1 MQNPES
7 ISLTGKGIYDILKF
21 NYIESRG
28 IFSMKHIFV
37 VNPAAGKGKKL
48 PAVLGAITYACEE
61 LNVDFEIYHTV
72 TVGDGIRY
80 VREKCEKNSGE
91 VLRFYACGGDGTL
104 YEVINGA
111 VSYPNTEVAII
122 PTGTGNDFIK
132 AFSSPEFFSDIK
144 RQLLGK
150 PEALDLIRYNGR
162 YCINVLNIGFDCD
175 VVQKVSEIKRSAL
188 VPSGLAYLF
197 SVANVFTRSFGTS
210 FRVVIDDRE
219 TVEKEFTLMAVA
231 GANYYG
237 NGFLV
242 APTAL
247 LNDGYM
253 DLCLVD
259 KVTRTQFAKLISLY
273 KTGRHVDENGI
284 SRYPFIRYQKCK
296 KILVESYQALGVCAD
311 GEISPY
317 KTVQIEIQPK
327 AISFSVPKGARC
339 LSLRRTETDEASS
352 PFASSIYTTKE
363 T

>member
-1 MQNPES
+1 
-7 ISLTGKGIYDILKF
+7 
-21 NYIESRG
+21 
-28 IFSMKHIFV
+28 MKHIFV

-48 PAVLGAITYACEE
+48 PAILAAITYACEE

-80 VREKCEKNSGE
+80 VREKCEKNPMESI
-91 VLRFYACGGDGTL
+91 RFYACGGDGTL

-111 VSYPNTEVAII
+111 VGHPNVEVAIV

-188 VPSGLAYLF
+188 VPSKLAYLF
-197 SVANVFTRSFGTS
+197 SVANVFTKSFGTN
-210 FRVVIDDRE
+210 FRIVIDNKE

-231 GANYYG
+231 NANYYG
-237 NGFLV
+237 DGFKV
-242 APTAL
+242 APNAL
-247 LNDGYM
+247 LDDGYLN
-253 DLCLVD
+253 LCLVD
-259 KVTRTQFAKLISLY
+259 KVTRGQFAKLISQY
-273 KTGRHVDENGI
+273 KLGRHVDENGV
-284 SRYPFIRYQKCK
+284 SRYPFIRYQTCK
-296 KILVESYQALGVCAD
+296 KILIESYQPLGVCAD

-317 KTVQIEIQPK
+317 KAVQIEVQPH
-327 AISFSVPKGARC
+327 AIAFSVPKGSRC
-339 LSLRRTETDEASS
+339 LSLTRKESMEPALST
-352 PFASSIYTTKE
+352 ASSI
-363 T
+363 